1 MGKIGHKGQK
11 GFTKGSKSNHSY
23 HNLDRRSYL
32 AKNKSAATAAVVS
45 TASPINASHDRAA
58 NCHPPIV
65 DGSDSDRS
73 DSDSDDDYEKRP
85 SRSNSTPA
93 SATPNNNSEKRRKTI
108 STGMDSC
115 RKEVVMRQLIS
126 LYYVHVLGAPPQEEW
141 EGNAGTISIIM
152 KDLKISNGSRDT
164 IFKVLKR
171 TNDAIDCGEEYDGA
185 RKRGS
190 GGHNKLITDTLEI
203 KKVLDYS
210 EFQSLSHFE
219 ISVIEVWR

>member
-65 DGSDSDRS
+65 DGSDSDRG
-73 DSDSDDDYEKRP
+73 DSDSDDNNEKRP

-93 SATPNNNSEKRRKTI
+93 SATPNNNSEKRRKKI
-108 STGMDSC
+108 STGKNSC
-115 RKEVVMRQLIS
+115 RNEVATRQLIS
-126 LYYVHVLGAPPQEEW
+126 LYYVHVLGAPPKEEW
-141 EGNAGTISIIM
+141 EGNDGTISIIM
-152 KDLKISNGSRDT
+152 VG
-164 IFKVLKR
+164 
-171 TNDAIDCGEEYDGA
+171 AIEMDGA
-185 RKRGS
+185 RLSCKS
-190 GGHNKLITDTLEI
+190 I
-203 KKVLDYS
+203 VL
-210 EFQSLSHFE
+210 F
-219 ISVIEVWR
+219 